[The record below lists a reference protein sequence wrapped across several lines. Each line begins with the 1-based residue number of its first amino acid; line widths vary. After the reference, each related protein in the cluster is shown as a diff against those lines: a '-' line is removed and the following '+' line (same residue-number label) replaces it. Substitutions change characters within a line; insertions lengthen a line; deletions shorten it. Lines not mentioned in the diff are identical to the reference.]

1 MKLEICASNYQSA
14 VNAQQAGAHR
24 IELCTALVVGGLTPS
39 YGLIKQV
46 LEILQIPV
54 FVLIRPRRGNFT
66 YSQDEFESMTNDIQ
80 WCKNLGCAGIVSGVL
95 NADNTIDIER
105 TKELVKLSK
114 PLAFT
119 FHRAFDCTPNPF
131 ETLETLINLGVDRV
145 LTSGQE
151 ASAEKGL
158 DLLKMLQ
165 KNANNKLIIL
175 PGSGINYN
183 NAVSFKNSGFKEIH
197 ASATTLKQ
205 VDELPEI
212 SMLNPEFLDETE
224 DVISDI
230 NHIKSILNAILP

>member
-14 VNAQQAGAHR
+14 VNALEARAHR
-24 IELCTALVVGGLTPS
+24 IELCESLEVGGLTPS
-39 YGLIKQV
+39 YSLVKQV
-46 LEILQIPV
+46 LETLQIPV
-54 FVLIRPRRGNFT
+54 FVLIRPRSGNFT
-66 YSQDEFESMTNDIQ
+66 YSQDEFKSMTNDIQ

-95 NADNTIDIER
+95 NADNMIDMDR
-105 TKELVKLSK
+105 TKELVERSK

-131 ETLETLINLGVDRV
+131 EALETLMDLGVDRI

-158 DLLKMLQ
+158 DLLKKLQ
-165 KNANNKLIIL
+165 ENANNKLIIL

-205 VDELPEI
+205 VDELPKI
-212 SMLNPEFLDETE
+212 SILNHKFFDETKE
-224 DVISDI
+224 VISDI
-230 NHIKSILNAILP
+230 THIKGILKAISP